1 MFRSFVLETPKKFQ
15 WQLDGNHDYALETE
29 TNQLKVTDYFMQ
41 DGILFSHGWK
51 LDVSQRFGYF
61 FYKPI

>member
-29 TNQLKVTDYFMQ
+29 TNQLKVTDYF
-41 DGILFSHGWK
+41 INPYFK
-51 LDVSQRFGYF
+51 LVIIETRWDL
-61 FYKPI
+61 I